1 VSLEQDQSKVP
12 ATTSVTAVRAFIRR
26 PDMTSSDW
34 LLALSVV
41 GEHWQADAD
50 GVGKQGS

>member
-12 ATTSVTAVRAFIRR
+12 ATASVIAVRAFIHR

-41 GEHWQADAD
+41 GEHGQGGAD
-50 GVGKQGS
+50 GVAKLGS